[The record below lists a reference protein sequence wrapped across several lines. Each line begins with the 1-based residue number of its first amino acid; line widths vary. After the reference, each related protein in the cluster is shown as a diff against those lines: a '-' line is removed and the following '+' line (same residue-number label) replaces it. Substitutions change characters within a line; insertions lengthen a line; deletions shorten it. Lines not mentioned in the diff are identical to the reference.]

1 MTTTYSLFLS
11 SQPNSNSYVPHHGLL
26 LPVCLTVENRESP
39 QAFPNRLEAPRSRS
53 MRQKAQTQKGD
64 PFDIELTGTQDT
76 NSKAKKHY
84 RQITLSFID
93 SQTKTPVDI
102 TQLELH
108 LIPLNAKSY
117 TPSPTPL
124 HQLNSL
130 NIQASSNGILVRE
143 LTKKKAASNRSF
155 HTLSTTG

>member
-1 MTTTYSLFLS
+1 
-11 SQPNSNSYVPHHGLL
+11 
-26 LPVCLTVENRESP
+26 
-39 QAFPNRLEAPRSRS
+39 
-53 MRQKAQTQKGD
+53 MRQKAQTQKHTWPVVGHEKGD
-64 PFDIELTGTQDT
+64 PFDIELTGIQDT

-143 LTKKKAASNRSF
+143 LTKSSQPELLSSRSAKKSSF
-155 HTLSTTG
+155 E